1 MLKKNARIVS
11 LRGEIL
17 NKKFK
22 GQLDIIKLHPN
33 PDKERAWTI
42 KLMLGRKIRRKLPGK
57 IILESERRD
66 PIQERDETRKKQMK
80 AYADERRHN
89 IQCSSIRIGDRVLLK
104 QSKYNMSTPAYDP

>member
-1 MLKKNARIVS
+1 MLKKNARIIS
-11 LRGEIL
+11 LRREFL
-17 NKKFK
+17 NKRFK
-22 GQLDIIKLHPN
+22 GQLEIIKLHPN

-42 KLMLGRKIRRKLPGK
+42 KLMLGREIRRKLPGK

-80 AYADERRHN
+80 AYADERRHT
-89 IQCSSIRIGDRVLLK
+89 QCSSIRIGDRVLLK